1 MYIWVMKN
9 LIFVLLVS
17 VILCSCKNAAAK
29 KKFKIPSEITTMY
42 SKYVNAWSDADFSTI
57 TDDIYELPF
66 TLYLNDTTIIYNSKK
81 ELVSF
86 LTNSFNALEK
96 NNYGYSITNSWEH
109 YKKDNNLVVIEMN
122 FTRFLK
128 DSTIMGAKNR
138 TATYIL
144 RKKNDKFKI
153 SALIPHTPISD

>member
-1 MYIWVMKN
+1 MKN

-29 KKFKIPSEITTMY
+29 KTFKIPSEITTMY

-57 TDDIYELPF
+57 TDDIYEIPF

-86 LTNSFNALEK
+86 LTNSFNTLEK

>member
-1 MYIWVMKN
+1 MYICVMKN

-17 VILCSCKNAAAK
+17 VILASCKNVAAK
-29 KKFKIPSEITTMY
+29 KTFKIPSEITTMY

-57 TDDIYELPF
+57 TDDIYEIPF

-86 LTNSFNALEK
+86 LTNSFNTLEK